1 MSPSHRAAPKGPAT
15 HHWAKLLVALG
26 ALAVAFIV
34 GFQAIKWLHV
44 AMMNAGT
51 LPPSQLP
58 EYTQSPTPTT
68 PGSGDQAMP
77 ITAGATFRIGD
88 TVYGGNWKFR
98 GNAIEGLRASK
109 GTAAPERGP
118 NMLTF
123 TFWKG
128 GQALG
133 NVVCS
138 SLTPVLPAQ
147 PATMTCPAT
156 PARIGGATRVT
167 VLDSSVPLP
176 GPG

>member
-1 MSPSHRAAPKGPAT
+1 M
-15 HHWAKLLVALG
+15 ALG

-68 PGSGDQAMP
+68 PGSGDQVMP

-88 TVYGGNWKFR
+88 TVYGGNWKFK
-98 GNAIEGLRASK
+98 GNAIQGLQASR
-109 GTAAPERGP
+109 GAQVQERGP
-118 NMLTF
+118 RMLTF
-123 TFWKG
+123 TFWK
-128 GQALG
+128 ADRPLG

-138 SLTPVLPAQ
+138 SITPVLPAQ
-147 PATMTCPAT
+147 PAPMTCPAT
-156 PARIGGATRVT
+156 PARIDGASRVT